1 MFNSILNTVRN
12 TFSKPQA
19 IVGFGFEAEEDFD
32 FDAEYEAMIQE
43 EREGYEAE
51 QAQIRADWAA
61 LSDREREEYMDHMD
75 EMAAGGYADE
85 CRYYPFWKARRC
97 V

>member
-19 IVGFGFEAEEDFD
+19 IVNFDVNATEDFD

-43 EREGYEAE
+43 EREAYEAE

-61 LSDREREEYMDHMD
+61 LSDREREEYMDDMD
-75 EMAAGGYADE
+75 EMAAAGYADE